1 MKMNDYYFKRIFEC
15 SKIPRIL
22 WITALIL
29 SPSLLLGQ
37 GQTYTIKGTIKD
49 KVDPLPGASILIEG
63 TTTGTISDMN
73 GNYELNVTTE
83 QRTVSVAF
91 SSIGYTRQ
99 IQQVS
104 LEGQETITLDVVLEE
119 DITQLD
125 EILVVGSTLRSNK
138 RELGNSISSV
148 STRSLENSGSSNLFS
163 ALQGK
168 VPGAQITQN
177 SGDPAGGITIRLRGV
192 KSLQGNSD
200 PLYVIDGVLVS
211 NSTVNVS
218 QTALTNQVGG
228 ATSLGTNRLVDINP
242 SDIESIN
249 VINGA
254 AAAAQYGSRA
264 SNGLVIITTKR
275 GKEGAPRITFSTS
288 INMNELRKKVPISTY
303 GKQFGSAALR
313 LHPIGTISAGQ
324 FASIGTGAPGAYVPT
339 EGETF
344 MPITRDGALAYLRT
358 NLVDVT
364 RYDYQDQIFRTGYGT
379 DNNISVSGGN
389 DKTTYFTSFS
399 YSKNQGIIEGTD
411 FTRYNFRVR
420 IDQKLASWAK
430 LSAGLSYSNSFSN
443 EKANGNVFYSPI
455 NSVNIT
461 NNIYD
466 ITQRDAAGNLL
477 AVEPTRVNPLSTIED
492 MEFTQIV
499 NRTVNDMQLNLT
511 PVKGL
516 GIDWL
521 VGVDAYTQ
529 TGKSLIE
536 AYPYQASAGL
546 PLERYPNGFAGNA
559 SNTVFLI
566 NNDVNVTYELQ
577 LSEDF
582 KLNAI
587 AGTNY
592 QYQRSDFQR
601 SSGELLAPYIETVS
615 GASTAIATNYA
626 LDQFDLFGYFGQ
638 VTVGYKNLAFITG
651 AVRRDKSSKFSPS
664 EANQTYPKFSA
675 SFIPSDLS
683 FWENTFDE
691 NALNSLKLR
700 ASWGQAGNLTGIGSY
715 DRFWQFVP
723 VAYLGKPTII
733 PSSTL
738 ANPNVAPERMTEFE
752 YGFDIGGW
760 NNRVNFGATFY
771 KQNIEDLVVNRVLA
785 ASEGGTSIVNNVGEM
800 ENEGFEL
807 SLNIMPVRTTNLTWD
822 LTLIY
827 NHNRN
832 KITELGSPTVAI
844 SNVAGAPSFLIEGMP
859 ASVFYGT
866 AIARD
871 NGQILLTPQG
881 LLQSEKGTQNSATP
895 LEYQVQ
901 RDANGQP
908 TGANIRAVIG
918 DPNPDFTGS
927 IMSNLSYKNLNFSFL
942 FDFVQGVD
950 VFNADKR
957 TRQGVGIGDF
967 AEKEMTGELPRGYI
981 YALYNTEEWRVDDGA
996 FTKLREIS
1004 LSYSFRNPLR
1014 GVSNINLGV
1023 VGRNLVSWDNYN
1035 GYDPETNAG
1044 GNSDILRGV
1053 DFGNVPVPRSYK
1065 MQLTVTF

>member
-1 MKMNDYYFKRIFEC
+1 M
-15 SKIPRIL
+15 
-22 WITALIL
+22 
-29 SPSLLLGQ
+29 
-37 GQTYTIKGTIKD
+37 KD
-49 KVDPLPGASILIEG
+49 KADPLPGASILIEG

-73 GNYELNVTTE
+73 GNYELNVTTD
-83 QRTVSVAF
+83 QRTISVAF

-99 IQQVS
+99 IQQIS

-242 SDIESIN
+242 ADIETIS

-288 INMNELRKKVPISTY
+288 INMNQLRKKVPISTY

-324 FASIGTGAPGAYVPT
+324 FASIGTGDPGAYVPT

-344 MPITRDGALAYLRT
+344 MPIIRDGALAYLRT

-399 YSKNQGIIEGTD
+399 YSKNEGIIEGTD

-615 GASTAIATNYA
+615 GASTAIATGYA

-691 NALNSLKLR
+691 STLNSLKLR

-800 ENEGFEL
+800 ENKGFEL
-807 SLNIMPVRTTNLTWD
+807 SLNIMPVRTTNLSWD
-822 LTLIY
+822 LTFIY

-895 LEYQVQ
+895 LEYEVQ

-927 IMSNLSYKNLNFSFL
+927 IMSNLSYKNFNFSFL
-942 FDFVQGVD
+942 FDFVQG
-950 VFNADKR
+950 R
-957 TRQGVGIGDF
+957 RCIQCRQ
-967 AEKEMTGELPRGYI
+967 ANQARCWY
-981 YALYNTEEWRVDDGA
+981 WR
-996 FTKLREIS
+996 LC
-1004 LSYSFRNPLR
+1004 
-1014 GVSNINLGV
+1014 
-1023 VGRNLVSWDNYN
+1023 
-1035 GYDPETNAG
+1035 
-1044 GNSDILRGV
+1044 
-1053 DFGNVPVPRSYK
+1053 
-1065 MQLTVTF
+1065 

>member
-1 MKMNDYYFKRIFEC
+1 MKMNDYYFTASLNVAKFQGCYGLPHSCFLLIFYLA
-15 SKIPRIL
+15 K
-22 WITALIL
+22 
-29 SPSLLLGQ
+29 
-37 GQTYTIKGTIKD
+37 QTFTIKGTVKD

-73 GNYELNVTTE
+73 GNYELVVTTD
-83 QRTVSVAF
+83 QRTISVAF

-138 RELGNSISSV
+138 RELGNNISSV

-242 SDIESIN
+242 ADIETIN

-399 YSKNQGIIEGTD
+399 YSKNEGIIEGTD

-566 NNDVNVTYELQ
+566 NNDINVTYELQ

-615 GASTAIATNYA
+615 GASTAIATGYA

-691 NALNSLKLR
+691 STLSSLKLR

-800 ENEGFEL
+800 ENKGFEL
-807 SLNIMPVRTTNLTWD
+807 SLNIMPVRTTNLSWD
-822 LTLIY
+822 LTFIY

-967 AEKEMTGELPRGYI
+967 AEREMTGELPRGYI

-1014 GVSNINLGV
+1014 GISNINLGV

>member
-1 MKMNDYYFKRIFEC
+1 
-15 SKIPRIL
+15 
-22 WITALIL
+22 
-29 SPSLLLGQ
+29 
-37 GQTYTIKGTIKD
+37 
-49 KVDPLPGASILIEG
+49 
-63 TTTGTISDMN
+63 
-73 GNYELNVTTE
+73 
-83 QRTVSVAF
+83 
-91 SSIGYTRQ
+91 
-99 IQQVS
+99 
-104 LEGQETITLDVVLEE
+104 
-119 DITQLD
+119 
-125 EILVVGSTLRSNK
+125 
-138 RELGNSISSV
+138 
-148 STRSLENSGSSNLFS
+148 
-163 ALQGK
+163 
-168 VPGAQITQN
+168 
-177 SGDPAGGITIRLRGV
+177 
-192 KSLQGNSD
+192 
-200 PLYVIDGVLVS
+200 
-211 NSTVNVS
+211 
-218 QTALTNQVGG
+218 
-228 ATSLGTNRLVDINP
+228 
-242 SDIESIN
+242 
-249 VINGA
+249 
-254 AAAAQYGSRA
+254 
-264 SNGLVIITTKR
+264 
-275 GKEGAPRITFSTS
+275 
-288 INMNELRKKVPISTY
+288 
-303 GKQFGSAALR
+303 
-313 LHPIGTISAGQ
+313 
-324 FASIGTGAPGAYVPT
+324 
-339 EGETF
+339 
-344 MPITRDGALAYLRT
+344 MPITRDGAPAYLRT

-364 RYDYQDQIFRTGYGT
+364 RYDYQDEIFRTGYGT

-455 NSVNIT
+455 NSINIT

-466 ITQRDAAGNLL
+466 ITQRDAAGNLM

-499 NRTVNDMQLNLT
+499 NRTVNDLQLNLT

-521 VGVDAYTQ
+521 VGVDTYTQ

-546 PLERYPNGFAGNA
+546 PLERYPNGFAANA

-577 LSEDF
+577 LSDAF

-587 AGTNY
+587 VGTNY

-601 SSGELLAPYIETVS
+601 SSGELLAPFIETVS

-638 VTVGYKNLAFITG
+638 VTIGYKNLAFLTG
-651 AVRRDKSSKFSPS
+651 AVRRDRSSKFSPS
-664 EANQTYPKFSA
+664 EANQTYPKLSA
-675 SFIPSDLS
+675 SFIPSDLG

-691 NALNSLKLR
+691 NTLNSVKLR

-715 DRFWQFVP
+715 DRFWQFTP
-723 VAYLGKPTII
+723 IAYLGKPTIV
-733 PSSTL
+733 PSSIL

-752 YGFDIGGW
+752 YGFDIAAL

-771 KQNIEDLVVNRVLA
+771 KQSIEDLVVNRVLA
-785 ASEGGTSIVNNVGEM
+785 ASEGGLSIVNNVGEM
-800 ENEGFEL
+800 ENNGVEL
-807 SLNIMPVRTTNLTWD
+807 SLNIIPVRTTNLSWD
-822 LTLIY
+822 LTFIY
-827 NHNRN
+827 NRNRN
-832 KITELGSPTVAI
+832 KITKLGSPTVAI
-844 SNVAGAPSFLIEGMP
+844 ANAAGAPSFLIEGMP

-871 NGQILLTPQG
+871 GDQILLTQQG

-901 RDANGQP
+901 RDGNGQP
-908 TGANIRAVIG
+908 TGSNIRAVIG

-927 IMSNLSYKNLNFSFL
+927 IMSNLSFKNLNFSFL

-967 AEKEMTGELPRGYI
+967 AEREMTGELPRGYI

-1004 LSYSFRNPLR
+1004 LSYDFRSPVR
-1014 GVSNINLGV
+1014 GISNINLGV

-1053 DFGNVPVPRSYK
+1053 DFGNVPVPRTYK
-1065 MQLTVTF
+1065 MQLTLTF

>member
-1 MKMNDYYFKRIFEC
+1 M
-15 SKIPRIL
+15 
-22 WITALIL
+22 
-29 SPSLLLGQ
+29 
-37 GQTYTIKGTIKD
+37 
-49 KVDPLPGASILIEG
+49 
-63 TTTGTISDMN
+63 
-73 GNYELNVTTE
+73 
-83 QRTVSVAF
+83 
-91 SSIGYTRQ
+91 
-99 IQQVS
+99 
-104 LEGQETITLDVVLEE
+104 
-119 DITQLD
+119 
-125 EILVVGSTLRSNK
+125 
-138 RELGNSISSV
+138 
-148 STRSLENSGSSNLFS
+148 ENSLVQR
-163 ALQGK
+163 ALQ
-168 VPGAQITQN
+168 
-177 SGDPAGGITIRLRGV
+177 
-192 KSLQGNSD
+192 
-200 PLYVIDGVLVS
+200 
-211 NSTVNVS
+211 
-218 QTALTNQVGG
+218 
-228 ATSLGTNRLVDINP
+228 
-242 SDIESIN
+242 
-249 VINGA
+249 
-254 AAAAQYGSRA
+254 
-264 SNGLVIITTKR
+264 
-275 GKEGAPRITFSTS
+275 
-288 INMNELRKKVPISTY
+288 
-303 GKQFGSAALR
+303 

-615 GASTAIATNYA
+615 GASTAIATDYA

-691 NALNSLKLR
+691 NSLNSLKLR

-800 ENEGFEL
+800 ENKGFEL

-927 IMSNLSYKNLNFSFL
+927 IMSNLSYKNFNFSFL

-1053 DFGNVPVPRSYK
+1053 DFGNVPVPRTYK